1 MKFTKMAVASLKT
14 NQLIKKTENF
24 MEKLKNNK
32 ILLILALAV
41 VLISIFSAGKEFGH
55 YLYQRFN

>member
-1 MKFTKMAVASLKT
+1 
-14 NQLIKKTENF
+14 

-32 ILLILALAV
+32 ILLILVLAV
-41 VLISIFSAGKEFGH
+41 ILIGIFSAGKEFGQ

>member
-1 MKFTKMAVASLKT
+1 
-14 NQLIKKTENF
+14 

-32 ILLILALAV
+32 ILLVLVLAV
-41 VLISIFSAGKEFGH
+41 LLISIFSAGKEFGE

>member
-1 MKFTKMAVASLKT
+1 
-14 NQLIKKTENF
+14 

-32 ILLILALAV
+32 ILMILILAV
-41 VLISIFSAGKEFGH
+41 ILIAIFSAGKEFGS